1 MCNRYVKENK
11 DPEVFGKV
19 KCLQNELDSI
29 IESNKQKY
37 YSCLLNMLIDP
48 MASSK
53 VYWSTLKMFLN
64 NEKVVVFHHQDT
76 KISTW
81 PVLKRKLKYSA
92 PSLLS
97 NALWWIA
104 FLNRTEKIISL
115 ILFSSNDIAKIIR
128 DLDPNKAHGHD
139 MISKSTFR
147 GNFQILHRKRTV
159 S

>member
-48 MASSK
+48 MANSK
-53 VYWSTLKMFLN
+53 VYWSTLKMSLN

-76 KISTW
+76 KIST
-81 PVLKRKLKYSA
+81 
-92 PSLLS
+92 
-97 NALWWIA
+97 
-104 FLNRTEKIISL
+104 
-115 ILFSSNDIAKIIR
+115 
-128 DLDPNKAHGHD
+128 
-139 MISKSTFR
+139 
-147 GNFQILHRKRTV
+147 
-159 S
+159 